1 MFYFEAYDIG
11 EETLYSSI
19 DDYRVFCKSK
29 KDKYIKKTEKKDYMW
44 HLIATDNVSAANLH
58 AMLHDLVEKKRTIS
72 LTAQHFG
79 VYLECPGL
87 KKLVRI
93 SGSKDMH
100 EALARMRSSTTLEIY
115 EKDFKTE
122 FSNIND
128 LVWTCVK
135 IKARCVH
142 GNGFKCLY
150 LDENPVIINGGDE
163 DMEYKFLTRRGS
175 VEGVA
180 KIHT

>member
-1 MFYFEAYDIG
+1 MTEQYMFYFEAYDIG
-11 EETLYSSI
+11 EEGLYSSI
-19 DDYRVFCKSK
+19 DDYKVFSKSK
-29 KDKYIKKTEKKDYMW
+29 KDMYIKETEKKDYMW
-44 HLIATDNVSAANLH
+44 HLIATDNVPAANLH
-58 AMLHDLVEKKRTIS
+58 AMLQDVVEKKRTIS
-72 LTAQHFG
+72 HSEQHFG

-142 GNGFKCLY
+142 GIKNSS
-150 LDENPVIINGGDE
+150 
-163 DMEYKFLTRRGS
+163 FLHHLGMS
-175 VEGVA
+175 LL
-180 KIHT
+180 HL